1 MHEKENDTWI
11 TVLDDEKD
19 ERNRESESESSA
31 KEDSGDIVLK

>member
-19 ERNRESESESSA
+19 ERNSESESEGSA
-31 KEDSGDIVLK
+31 KEDSEDIVLK